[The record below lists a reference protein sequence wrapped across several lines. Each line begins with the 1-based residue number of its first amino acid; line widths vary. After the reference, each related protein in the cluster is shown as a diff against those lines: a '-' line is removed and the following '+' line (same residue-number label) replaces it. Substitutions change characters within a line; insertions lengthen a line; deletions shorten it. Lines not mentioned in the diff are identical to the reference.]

1 MKNLNL
7 MKSDGSIGTLYKA
20 DRLRH
25 QQGLVMLAK
34 RNEVILASEIRK
46 MFRMAMGRE
55 NALDMTVGM
64 PDFDTPQYIK
74 DAANQAIAE
83 GYTKYTHNAGLPE
96 VREAFAEKLKRDNG
110 IDADPVTE
118 IICTAGGMGSL
129 LLSNLVIVDS
139 GDEVIYPDPGFV
151 SHAAHVAMCGGV
163 GVPIQLKRDLGFSF
177 KADDLLELI
186 NEKTKLLVL
195 NFPNNPTGGTIP
207 SKELRRVAEIAIEH
221 DLYVLADGA
230 YEKFR
235 WNDEKPLFIGSLP
248 GMKERT
254 VSLFSFS
261 KTYAM
266 TGWRIGFATGHAEI
280 IENMV
285 KLQEH
290 VLSMPTSISQKAAQA
305 AVNGPQDSVKVMTDT
320 FRKRRDIITKGL
332 NAIEGVELDPP
343 GGAFYVFP
351 DVSAFGMKS
360 LDLAVKLVEETGV
373 VTVHGS
379 AFGHHGEGFLRICY
393 AMSTETIEDAIQR
406 LDTYLPKLLH

>member
-1 MKNLNL
+1 
-7 MKSDGSIGTLYKA
+7 
-20 DRLRH
+20 
-25 QQGLVMLAK
+25 MLAR
-34 RNEVILASEIRK
+34 RNEVIVASEIRK

-74 DAANQAIAE
+74 DAAIKAIVD

-96 VREAFAEKLKRDNG
+96 VREAFAEKLKKDNG
-110 IDADPVTE
+110 IDADPETE

-129 LLSNLVIVDS
+129 LLSNLVIVDPN
-139 GDEVIYPDPGFV
+139 DEVIYPDPGFV
-151 SHAAHVAMCGGV
+151 SHAVHVAMCGGK
-163 GVPIQLKRDLGFSF
+163 GVPIRLKRDLGFSF
-177 KADDLLELI
+177 KAEDLEKLI
-186 NEKTKLLVL
+186 TDKTKLLVL

-207 SKELRRVAEIAIEH
+207 RDELKKVAEIAIEH
-221 DLYVLADGA
+221 DLFVIDDGA

-235 WNDEKPLFIGSLP
+235 WRDEEPLFIGSIK

-266 TGWRIGFATGHAEI
+266 TGWRIGFSTGPAEVI
-280 IENMV
+280 AQMV

-290 VLSMPTSISQKAAQA
+290 VQSMPTSISQKAAEA
-305 AVNGPQDSVKVMTDT
+305 AVRGPQDSVKMMIET
-320 FRKRRDIITKGL
+320 FRKRREIITNGL
-332 NAIEGVELDPP
+332 NAIEGVKLAPP

-351 DVSAFGMKS
+351 DVSAYGLKS
-360 LDLAVKLVEETGV
+360 WDLAVKLVEDTGV

-379 AFGHHGEGFLRICY
+379 AFGHYGEGFLRICY
-393 AMSTETIEDAIQR
+393 AMSTETIEEAIQR
-406 LDTYLPKLLH
+406 LDTYLPKLLR

>member
-1 MKNLNL
+1 
-7 MKSDGSIGTLYKA
+7 
-20 DRLRH
+20 
-25 QQGLVMLAK
+25 MLAK
-34 RNEVILASEIRK
+34 RNEVIIASEIRK

-64 PDFDTPQYIK
+64 PDFDTPKHIR
-74 DAANQAIAE
+74 DAANQAIAD
-83 GYTKYTHNAGLPE
+83 GYTRYTHNAGLPE

-110 IDADPVTE
+110 IDADPQTE

-129 LLSNLVIVDS
+129 LLTNLVMVDP

-151 SHAAHVAMCGGV
+151 SHPAHVAMCGGK
-163 GVPIQLKRDLGFSF
+163 GVPIQLKRELGFSF
-177 KADDLLELI
+177 KAEDLEKLI
-186 NEKTKLLVL
+186 TDKTKMIVL

-207 SKELRRVAEIAIEH
+207 REELKKVAEIAIEQ
-221 DLYVLADGA
+221 DLFVLDDGA

-266 TGWRIGFATGHAEI
+266 TGWRIGFSTGPAEV
-280 IENMV
+280 IEQMV

-290 VLSMPTSISQKAAQA
+290 VLSMPTSISQKAAEA
-305 AVNGPQDSVKVMTDT
+305 AVRGPQDSVKVMIDT

-332 NAIEGVELDPP
+332 NDIEGVKLAPP

-360 LDLAVKLVEETGV
+360 WDLAVKLVEDTGV

-379 AFGHHGEGFLRICY
+379 AFGHYGEGFLRICY
-393 AMSTETIEDAIQR
+393 AMSNETIEDAVQR
-406 LDTYLPKLLH
+406 LDTYLPKLLR

>member
-1 MKNLNL
+1 MVQLAYYIKRV
-7 MKSDGSIGTLYKA
+7 SPACG
-20 DRLRH
+20 
-25 QQGLVMLAK
+25 QGLVMIAK
-34 RNEVILASEIRK
+34 RNDVIIASEIRK

-64 PDFDTPQYIK
+64 PDFDTPKYIR
-74 DAANQAIAE
+74 DAANQAIAD
-83 GYTKYTHNAGLPE
+83 GYTRYTHNAGLPE
-96 VREAFAEKLKRDNG
+96 VREAFADKLKRENG
-110 IDADPVTE
+110 INADPETE

-129 LLSNLVIVDS
+129 LLTNLVMVDP

-151 SHAAHVAMCGGV
+151 SHPAHVAMCGGV
-163 GVPIQLKRDLGFSF
+163 GVPIQLKRNLGFSF
-177 KADDLLELI
+177 KAEDLEKLI
-186 NEKTKLLVL
+186 TNKTKMLVI

-207 SKELRRVAEIAIEH
+207 RDELKKVADIAIEH
-221 DLYVLADGA
+221 DLFVLADGA

-235 WNDEKPLFIGSLP
+235 WNDEDPLFLGSLP
-248 GMKERT
+248 GMNERT

-266 TGWRIGFATGHAEI
+266 TGWRIGFSVGPVEV
-280 IENMV
+280 IEQMV

-290 VLSMPTSISQKAAQA
+290 VQSMPTSISQKAAEA
-305 AVNGPQDSVKVMTDT
+305 AVRGPQDSVKVMIDT

-332 NAIEGVELDPP
+332 NAIEGVELSPP

-351 DVSAFGMKS
+351 DVSAYGMKS
-360 LDLAVKLVEETGV
+360 WVLAVKLVEDTGV

-379 AFGHHGEGFLRICY
+379 AFGHYGEGFLRICY
-393 AMSTETIEDAIQR
+393 AMSNETIEDAIQR

>member
-1 MKNLNL
+1 
-7 MKSDGSIGTLYKA
+7 
-20 DRLRH
+20 
-25 QQGLVMLAK
+25 MLAR
-34 RNEVILASEIRK
+34 RNEVIVASEIRK

-74 DAANQAIAE
+74 DAAFKAIVD

-96 VREAFAEKLKRDNG
+96 VREAFAEKLKKDNG
-110 IDADPVTE
+110 IDADPETE

-129 LLSNLVIVDS
+129 LLSNLVIVDPN
-139 GDEVIYPDPGFV
+139 DEVIYPDPGFV
-151 SHAAHVAMCGGV
+151 SHAVHVAMCSGK
-163 GVPIQLKRDLGFSF
+163 GVPIQLKRELGFSF
-177 KADDLLELI
+177 KAEDLEKLI
-186 NEKTKLLVL
+186 TDKAKLLVL

-207 SKELRRVAEIAIEH
+207 RDELKKVAEIAIEH
-221 DLYVLADGA
+221 DLFVIDDGA

-235 WNDEKPLFIGSLP
+235 WRNEEPLFIGSIK

-266 TGWRIGFATGHAEI
+266 TGWRIGFSTGPAEVI
-280 IENMV
+280 AQMV

-290 VLSMPTSISQKAAQA
+290 VQSMPTSISQKAAEA
-305 AVNGPQDSVKVMTDT
+305 AVRGPQDSVKMMIET
-320 FRKRRDIITKGL
+320 FRKRREIITKGL
-332 NAIEGVELDPP
+332 NAIEGVKLAPP

-351 DVSAFGMKS
+351 DVSAYGLKS
-360 LDLAVKLVEETGV
+360 WDLAVKLVEDTGV

-379 AFGHHGEGFLRICY
+379 AFGHYGEGFLRICY
-393 AMSTETIEDAIQR
+393 AMSTETIEEAIQR
-406 LDTYLPKLLH
+406 LDTYLPKLLR

>member
-1 MKNLNL
+1 
-7 MKSDGSIGTLYKA
+7 
-20 DRLRH
+20 
-25 QQGLVMLAK
+25 MLAK
-34 RNEVILASEIRK
+34 RNDDIIGSEIRV

-64 PDFDTPQYIK
+64 PDFDTPKYIK
-74 DAANQAIAE
+74 DAANQAIAD
-83 GYTKYTHNAGLPE
+83 GYTKYTHNAGLLE

-110 IDADPVTE
+110 IEADPFTE

-129 LLSNLVIVDS
+129 LLSNLVIVDP

-151 SHAAHVAMCGGV
+151 SHAAHVTMCGGQ
-163 GVPIQLKRDLGFSF
+163 GVPIQLKRDLGFSYEAEDVE
-177 KADDLLELI
+177 KLI
-186 NEKTKLLVL
+186 TDKTKLLVI

-207 SKELRRVAEIAIEH
+207 RDELKKVAEIAIEH

-235 WNDEKPLFIGSLP
+235 WNDDPPLFIGSLP

-266 TGWRIGFATGHAEI
+266 TGWRIGFSVGPSDI
-280 IENMV
+280 IANMT

-290 VLSMPTSISQKAAQA
+290 LYSMPTSISQKAAQA
-305 AVNGPQDSVKVMTDT
+305 AVEGPQDSVRNMIDT

-332 NAIEGVELDPP
+332 NSIEGIELAPP

-351 DVSAFGMKS
+351 DVSAYGIKS
-360 LDLAVKLVEETGV
+360 YNLAVKLVEETGV

-379 AFGHHGEGFLRICY
+379 AFGHYGEGFLRICY
-393 AMSTETIEDAIQR
+393 AMSNEIIEDAIQR
-406 LDTYLPKLLH
+406 LDTYLPKLLR

>member
-1 MKNLNL
+1 MEKFSKRVQSL
-7 MKSDGSIGTLYKA
+7 MPEGAYFVLEK
-20 DRLRH
+20 
-25 QQGLVMLAK
+25 AK
-34 RNEVILASEIRK
+34 RLETEGKKIIHLEI
-46 MFRMAMGRE
+46 GQ
-55 NALDMTVGM
+55 
-64 PDFDTPQYIK
+64 PDFPTFENISMAGIQAIQNGHTRYTPSAGRI
-74 DAANQAIAE
+74 DLRQAIAE
-83 GYTKYTHNAGLPE
+83 
-96 VREAFAEKLKRDNG
+96 D
-110 IDADPVTE
+110 
-118 IICTAGGMGSL
+118 AGGRRNVNFTYNQVVVGPGAKPAL
-129 LLSNLVIVDS
+129 FFPTLALIEP

-151 SHAAHVAMCGGV
+151 SHAAHVAMCGGI

-177 KADDLLELI
+177 KADDLLELLTD
-186 NEKTKLLVL
+186 KTKLLVL

-207 SKELRRVAEIAIEH
+207 RDELKRVAEIAIEH

-235 WNDEKPLFIGSLP
+235 WNDEEPLFIGSLP

-266 TGWRIGFATGHAEI
+266 TGWRIGFATGPAEI
-280 IENMV
+280 IGNMV

-305 AVNGPQDSVKVMTDT
+305 AVSGPQDSVKVMTDT

-332 NAIEGVELDPP
+332 NEIEGVALDPP

-360 LDLAVKLVEETGV
+360 LDLAVKLVEDTGV

-379 AFGHHGEGFLRICY
+379 AFGHYGEGFLRICY

-406 LDTYLPKLLH
+406 LDTYLPKLLR